1 MVIDY
6 RLANHKRHHYCIDN
20 TSKTANTLLAP
31 PLIAHLERRMR
42 GGEELTSVVEHQ
54 WFAVVPG
61 TRHGRGPGGRAPSS
75 RAPRTLIED
84 FGSYSSRV
92 ELYGARQAS
101 DAGTEDP
108 SAPSADAT
116 LSEEA
121 FTAFAIA
128 SLALSLAA
136 DMTAS
141 SSSRSRLS

>member
-1 MVIDY
+1 MNNSGGEAVEEWSSITDSTITN
-6 RLANHKRHHYCIDN
+6 ADHYCIDN

-31 PLIAHLERRMR
+31 RLIAHLERRMR

-54 WFAVVPG
+54 RFAVVPG

-101 DAGTEDP
+101 DAGTEDRHP
-108 SAPSADAT
+108 GGRVSAGC
-116 LSEEA
+116 
-121 FTAFAIA
+121 
-128 SLALSLAA
+128 
-136 DMTAS
+136 
-141 SSSRSRLS
+141 